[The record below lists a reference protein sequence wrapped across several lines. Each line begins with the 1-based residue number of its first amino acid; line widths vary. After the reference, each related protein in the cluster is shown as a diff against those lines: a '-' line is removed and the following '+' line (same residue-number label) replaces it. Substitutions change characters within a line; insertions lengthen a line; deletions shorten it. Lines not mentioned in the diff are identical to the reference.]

1 MKKTYIL
8 TLSLLA
14 GLFFLN
20 SCKKKFELPPKLDIP
35 VSGYITIDSI
45 YKKYYSYYLAP
56 GPTPTKLFRFNT
68 DINLECTVTADESSG
83 NIYKTVYVEDATGG
97 LQVKLIASGGLY
109 VGDKIRIN
117 LNGIALDDY
126 GSTVQLDS
134 VETYNHI
141 VKISSGNVVTPLK
154 LTMNQAK
161 STDPISSLLKYQ
173 SRLIMLDT
181 VEFFNANKNVVY
193 ADAVGKYAYDRYIT
207 NAAAN
212 YLMDVRTSGYSKF
225 AGYLTPSGK
234 GSITAILTEYNG
246 TPQLTIRDVKEVKM
260 LDDNAPYIHRL
271 FDYEPSILYG
281 GWTMENVLGNTNWT
295 IDVYSGQTYGYI
307 SNYSNGNNQLCETW
321 LISPSMN
328 LTGAPNPKL
337 IFQSAYNYSGPALQV
352 LVSTNYNSGNPNLA
366 TWTALS
372 TTLSSG
378 SWNWAWSGNVLL
390 SPYIST
396 NTRIAFKYSGT
407 ATSGSTW
414 EIDDIAV
421 LPQ

>member
-1 MKKTYIL
+1 MKNTYRIA
-8 TLSLLA
+8 LSLLA
-14 GLFFLN
+14 GLLFLS
-20 SCKKKFELPPKLDIP
+20 SCKKKFDLPPKSDIP
-35 VSGYITIDSI
+35 VNGYITIDSI
-45 YKKYYSYYLAP
+45 VKKYIDYYLGT

-68 DINLECTVTADESSG
+68 DINLECTVTADETSG

-97 LQVKLIASGGLY
+97 LQIKLIASGGLY
-109 VGDKIRIN
+109 AGDKIRIN
-117 LNGIALDDY
+117 LNNVVLNDY

-134 VETYNHI
+134 IDITQRVA
-141 VKISSGNVVTPLK
+141 KISSGNIVTPIK
-154 LTMNQAK
+154 LTMNEAK
-161 STDPISSLLKYQ
+161 LTAAGSLLKYQ

-207 NAAAN
+207 NAAGN
-212 YLMDVRTSGYSKF
+212 YLMNVRTSGYSKF

-260 LDDNAPYIHRL
+260 TDDNAPYVKRL

-281 GWTMENVLGNTNWT
+281 GWTMENVLGSTNWT
-295 IDVYSGQTYGYI
+295 IDEYSGQIYGYI

-328 LTGAPNPKL
+328 LNGAPNPKL

-352 LVSTNYNSGNPNLA
+352 MVSTNYSSGNPNLA

-372 TTLSSG
+372 PTLSG
-378 SWNWAWSGNVLL
+378 GGWSWVWSGNVSL
-390 SPYIST
+390 SAYISS

>member
-1 MKKTYIL
+1 MKMKYIL
-8 TLSLLA
+8 GLSLLA
-14 GLFFLN
+14 GLIFLN
-20 SCKKKFELPPKLDIP
+20 SCKKKFELPPKQDIP
-35 VSGYITIDSI
+35 VNGYITVDSI
-45 YKKYYSYYLAP
+45 VKKYINYYLGT
-56 GPTPTKLFRFNT
+56 GPTPTKLFRFDS
-68 DINLECTVTADESSG
+68 DINLECTVTADENSG

-97 LQVKLIASGGLY
+97 LQIKLIASGGLY

-117 LNGIALDDY
+117 LNGVALDDY

-134 VETYNHI
+134 IDTYKR
-141 VKISSGNVVTPLK
+141 VAKISSGNIVTPIK

-161 STDPISSLLKYQ
+161 MTSAGSLLKYQ

-181 VEFFNANKNVVY
+181 VEFFAANKSVVY
-193 ADAVGKYAYDRYIT
+193 ADAVGKNSYDRYIT
-207 NAAAN
+207 NAAGN

-225 AGYLTPSGK
+225 AGYMTPCGK

-260 LDDNAPYIHRL
+260 TNDNCPYIHRL
-271 FDYEPSILYG
+271 FDYEPSVLYG
-281 GWTMENVLGNTNWT
+281 GWSMENVLGTTKWV
-295 IDVYSGQTYGYI
+295 IDVYSGQTYAYI

-321 LISPSMN
+321 LISPSMD
-328 LTGAPNPKL
+328 LTGAPSPKL
-337 IFQSAYNYSGPALQV
+337 SFQSAYNYSGPVLQV
-352 LVSTNYNSGNPNLA
+352 MVSTNYSSGNPNLA

-372 TTLSSG
+372 PVLSTG
-378 SWNWAWSGNVLL
+378 SWAWAPSGNVSL
-390 SPYIST
+390 SSYISS

-414 EIDDIAV
+414 EVDDIVV